1 MLLGTSKGRPTTK
14 KSFDLLVKD
23 FVRFTKIKLNIRNDI
38 PVELIYDLEFS
49 RKYSSFACIMTD
61 SKQIYVSVINRHPV
75 DILRSLAHE
84 MVHYKQMISG
94 QSIQGHTGS
103 RHENEA
109 NAKAGVV
116 LRDYGKLHP
125 ELLSLIHISEP
136 TRPL

>member
-1 MLLGTSKGRPTTK
+1 MLLGNSKGRPTTK
-14 KSFDLLVKD
+14 QSFELVVKD
-23 FVRFTKIKLNIRNDI
+23 FMRFTKMKLNIRNDI

-61 SKQIYVSVINRHPV
+61 SKKIYVSVINRHPV

-84 MVHYKQMISG
+84 MVHYKQLIDG
-94 QSIQGHTGS
+94 QNVQGHTGS

-125 ELLSLIHISEP
+125 ELFTMRPIHNI
-136 TRPL
+136 

>member
-1 MLLGTSKGRPTTK
+1 MLLGNSKGRPTTK

-23 FVRFTKIKLNIRNDI
+23 FVRFAKIKLNIRNDI

-84 MVHYKQMISG
+84 MVHYKQMING
-94 QSIQGHTGS
+94 QSIQGYTGS

-125 ELLSLIHISEP
+125 ELFTMRPIHDI
-136 TRPL
+136 

>member
-1 MLLGTSKGRPTTK
+1 MLLGNSKGRPTTK

-125 ELLSLIHISEP
+125 ELFTMRPIHDI
-136 TRPL
+136 

>member
-23 FVRFTKIKLNIRNDI
+23 FVRFTKTKLNIRNDI

-49 RKYSSFACIMTD
+49 RKYSSFACIMTN

-84 MVHYKQMISG
+84 MVHYKQMIDG
-94 QSIQGHTGS
+94 QNIQGHTGS

-116 LRDYGKLHP
+116 LRDYGKMHP
-125 ELLSLIHISEP
+125 ELFTMRPIHDI
-136 TRPL
+136 

>member
-1 MLLGTSKGRPTTK
+1 MLLGNSKGRPTTK

-23 FVRFTKIKLNIRNDI
+23 FVRFTKTKLNIRNDI

-84 MVHYKQMISG
+84 MVHYKQIISG

-125 ELLSLIHISEP
+125 ELFTMRPIHDI
-136 TRPL
+136 

>member
-1 MLLGTSKGRPTTK
+1 MLLGNSKGRPTTK

-84 MVHYKQMISG
+84 MVHYKQMIDG
-94 QSIQGHTGS
+94 QNIQGHTGS

-116 LRDYGKLHP
+116 LRDYGKMHP
-125 ELLSLIHISEP
+125 ELFTMRPIHDI
-136 TRPL
+136 

>member
-23 FVRFTKIKLNIRNDI
+23 FVRFTKTKLNIRNDI

-84 MVHYKQMISG
+84 MVHYKQMIDG
-94 QSIQGHTGS
+94 QNIQGHTGS

-125 ELLSLIHISEP
+125 ELFTMRPIHDI
-136 TRPL
+136 

>member
-84 MVHYKQMISG
+84 MVHYKQMING

-125 ELLSLIHISEP
+125 ELFTMRPIHDI
-136 TRPL
+136 

>member
-1 MLLGTSKGRPTTK
+1 MLLGNSKGRPTTK
-14 KSFDLLVKD
+14 QSFETVVKD
-23 FVRFTKIKLNIRNDI
+23 FMRFTKVKLNIRNDI

-61 SKQIYVSVINRHPV
+61 SKKIYVSVINRHPV

-84 MVHYKQMISG
+84 MVHYKQLIDG
-94 QSIQGHTGS
+94 QNVQGHTGS

-125 ELLSLIHISEP
+125 ELFTMRPIHNI
-136 TRPL
+136 

>member
-23 FVRFTKIKLNIRNDI
+23 FVRFAKIKLNIRNDI

-84 MVHYKQMISG
+84 MVHYKQMING

-125 ELLSLIHISEP
+125 ELFTMRPIHDI
-136 TRPL
+136 

>member
-1 MLLGTSKGRPTTK
+1 MLLGNSKGRPTTR

-84 MVHYKQMISG
+84 MVHYKQMIDG
-94 QSIQGHTGS
+94 QNIQGHTGS

-116 LRDYGKLHP
+116 LRDYGKMHP
-125 ELLSLIHISEP
+125 ELFTMRPIHDI
-136 TRPL
+136 

>member
-1 MLLGTSKGRPTTK
+1 MLLGNSKGRPTTK

-84 MVHYKQMISG
+84 MVHYKQMING

-125 ELLSLIHISEP
+125 ELFTMRPIHDI
-136 TRPL
+136 

>member
-1 MLLGTSKGRPTTK
+1 MLLGNSKGRPTTK

-23 FVRFTKIKLNIRNDI
+23 FVRFAKIKLNIRNDI

-84 MVHYKQMISG
+84 MVHYKQMIDG
-94 QSIQGHTGS
+94 QNIQGHTGS

-116 LRDYGKLHP
+116 LRDYGKMHP
-125 ELLSLIHISEP
+125 ELFTMRPIHDI
-136 TRPL
+136 

>member
-1 MLLGTSKGRPTTK
+1 MLLGNSKGRPTTK

-23 FVRFTKIKLNIRNDI
+23 FVRFAKIKLNIRNDI

-84 MVHYKQMISG
+84 MVHYKQIISG

-125 ELLSLIHISEP
+125 ELFTMRPIHDI
-136 TRPL
+136 

>member
-1 MLLGTSKGRPTTK
+1 MLLGNSKGRPTTK
-14 KSFDLLVKD
+14 QSFELVVKD
-23 FVRFTKIKLNIRNDI
+23 FMRFTKMKLNIRNDI
-38 PVELIYDLEFS
+38 PIELIYDLEFS

-84 MVHYKQMISG
+84 MVHYKQMING

-116 LRDYGKLHP
+116 LRDYGKMHP
-125 ELLSLIHISEP
+125 ELFTMRPIHDI
-136 TRPL
+136 

>member
-1 MLLGTSKGRPTTK
+1 MLLGNSKGRPTTK
-14 KSFDLLVKD
+14 QSFELVVKD
-23 FVRFTKIKLNIRNDI
+23 FMRFTKMKLNIRNDI

-125 ELLSLIHISEP
+125 ELFTMRPIHDI
-136 TRPL
+136 

>member
-1 MLLGTSKGRPTTK
+1 MLLGNSKGRPTTK
-14 KSFDLLVKD
+14 QSFETVVKD
-23 FVRFTKIKLNIRNDI
+23 FMRFAKMKLNIRNDI

-61 SKQIYVSVINRHPV
+61 SKKIYVSVINRHPV

-84 MVHYKQMISG
+84 MVHYKQLIDG
-94 QSIQGHTGS
+94 QNVQGHTGS

-125 ELLSLIHISEP
+125 ELFTMRPIHNI
-136 TRPL
+136 

>member
-49 RKYSSFACIMTD
+49 RKYSSFACIMTN

-84 MVHYKQMISG
+84 MVHYKQMIDG
-94 QSIQGHTGS
+94 QNIQGHTGS

-116 LRDYGKLHP
+116 LRDYGKMHP
-125 ELLSLIHISEP
+125 ELFTMRPIHDI
-136 TRPL
+136 

>member
-1 MLLGTSKGRPTTK
+1 MLLGNSKGRPTTK
-14 KSFDLLVKD
+14 QSFELVVKD
-23 FVRFTKIKLNIRNDI
+23 FMRFTKMKLNIRNDI

-84 MVHYKQMISG
+84 MVHYKQMING

-116 LRDYGKLHP
+116 LRDYGKMHP
-125 ELLSLIHISEP
+125 ELFTMRPIHDI
-136 TRPL
+136 

>member
-1 MLLGTSKGRPTTK
+1 MLLGNSKGRPTTK

-23 FVRFTKIKLNIRNDI
+23 FVRFAKIKLNIRNDI

-84 MVHYKQMISG
+84 MVHYKQMING

-125 ELLSLIHISEP
+125 ELFTMRPIHNI
-136 TRPL
+136 

>member
-1 MLLGTSKGRPTTK
+1 MLLGNSKGRPTTK
-14 KSFDLLVKD
+14 KSFDLIVKD

-94 QSIQGHTGS
+94 QSIRGYTGS

-125 ELLSLIHISEP
+125 ELFTMRPIHDI
-136 TRPL
+136 

>member
-1 MLLGTSKGRPTTK
+1 MLLGNSKGRPTTK
-14 KSFDLLVKD
+14 QSFETVVKD
-23 FVRFTKIKLNIRNDI
+23 FMRFTKMKLNIRNDI

-61 SKQIYVSVINRHPV
+61 SKKIHVSVINRHPV

-84 MVHYKQMISG
+84 MVHYKQLIDG
-94 QSIQGHTGS
+94 QNVQGHTGS

-125 ELLSLIHISEP
+125 ELFTMRPIHNI
-136 TRPL
+136 

>member
-1 MLLGTSKGRPTTK
+1 MLLGNSKGRPTTK
-14 KSFDLLVKD
+14 KSFDLVVKD
-23 FVRFTKIKLNIRNDI
+23 FVRFTKTKLNIKNDI

-84 MVHYKQMISG
+84 MVHYKQMING

-125 ELLSLIHISEP
+125 ELFTMRPIHDI
-136 TRPL
+136 

>member
-1 MLLGTSKGRPTTK
+1 MLLGNSKGRPTTK
-14 KSFDLLVKD
+14 QSFETVVKD
-23 FVRFTKIKLNIRNDI
+23 FMRFTKMKLNIRNDI

-61 SKQIYVSVINRHPV
+61 SKKIYVSVINRHPV

-84 MVHYKQMISG
+84 MVHYKQLIDG
-94 QSIQGHTGS
+94 QNVQGHTGS

-125 ELLSLIHISEP
+125 ELFTMRPIHNI
-136 TRPL
+136 

>member
-125 ELLSLIHISEP
+125 ELFTMRPIHDI
-136 TRPL
+136 

>member
-1 MLLGTSKGRPTTK
+1 MLLGNSKGRPTTK

-49 RKYSSFACIMTD
+49 RKYSSFACIMTN

-84 MVHYKQMISG
+84 MVHYKQMING

-125 ELLSLIHISEP
+125 ELFTMRPIHDI
-136 TRPL
+136 

>member
-23 FVRFTKIKLNIRNDI
+23 FVRFTKMKLNIRNDI

-84 MVHYKQMISG
+84 MVHYKQMIDG
-94 QSIQGHTGS
+94 QNIQGHTGS

-116 LRDYGKLHP
+116 LRDYGKMHP
-125 ELLSLIHISEP
+125 ELFTMRPIHDI
-136 TRPL
+136 

>member
-1 MLLGTSKGRPTTK
+1 MLLGNSKGRPTTK
-14 KSFDLLVKD
+14 QSFELVVKD
-23 FVRFTKIKLNIRNDI
+23 FMRFTKMKLNIRNDI

-84 MVHYKQMISG
+84 MVHYKQMING

-125 ELLSLIHISEP
+125 ELFTMRPIHDI
-136 TRPL
+136 